1 MRNEQI
7 LVFVS
12 LKWRNNCID
21 ASTSST
27 SLKSRTWDVR
37 IYKSTHLSSR
47 ESTKVALVDQKT
59 MKVIHEETQIQRLR
73 HVSEANFLT

>member
-27 SLKSRTWDVR
+27 SLKSRTWDVG

-47 ESTKVALVDQKT
+47 ESTKGALVDQKT
-59 MKVIHEETQIQRLR
+59 MKVIHEGTQIQRRR
-73 HVSEANFLT
+73 HVSEANFQT